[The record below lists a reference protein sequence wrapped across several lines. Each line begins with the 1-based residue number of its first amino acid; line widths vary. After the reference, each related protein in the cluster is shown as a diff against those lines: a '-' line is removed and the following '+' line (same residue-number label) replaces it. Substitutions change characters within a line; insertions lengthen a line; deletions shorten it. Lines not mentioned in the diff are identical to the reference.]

1 MLSLIAI
8 ALSASTAAAVAKPDE
23 GKCAA
28 TPFTLR
34 KSPPV
39 GGTESQKGGTVKVSA
54 SQSQQTLRS
63 GSHASPVHGAASGE
77 SLKLAIKCKGTSAK

>member
-8 ALSASTAAAVAKPDE
+8 ALSASTPAAVAKPDD

-34 KSPPV
+34 KSPPAA
-39 GGTESQKGGTVKVSA
+39 GTETQKGGTVKVSA

-63 GSHASPVHGAASGE
+63 HASPTHGAASGE